1 MARNKGTKNNMR
13 SPKEKERI
21 VLENLE
27 GHKSRLKICAEYK
40 ISSATIHQW
49 ITKYRESGI
58 EGLKS
63 KTGTKKG
70 PGKGRKR
77 KNPQAQNK

>member
-1 MARNKGTKNNMR
+1 MARIAGTKNNMR
-13 SPKEKERI
+13 TPEEKEKI
-21 VLENLE
+21 VLQNLE
-27 GHKSRLKICAEYK
+27 QGVSRLKICRMYN
-40 ISSATIHQW
+40 ISAATIHDW
-49 ITKYRESGI
+49 IKKYRANGI

-77 KNPQAQNK
+77 KGQK

>member
-1 MARNKGTKNNMR
+1 MARIAGTKNKMR
-13 SPKEKERI
+13 TPEEKEKI

-27 GHKSRLKICAEYK
+27 GHKSRLKICREYQ

-49 ITKYRESGI
+49 ICKYRQKGI
-58 EGLKS
+58 AGLKS
-63 KTGTKKG
+63 QTGTKKG

-77 KNPQAQNK
+77 KVQNKK